1 MTSRWYNAL
10 KYLRVQSPS
19 PPVICAFGFA
29 LVAVIR
35 DGHAVDIL
43 GEVKDLAG
51 KQMWSQGK
59 LITVPVVVATWPNRQ
74 CRCGHSGDLNYAMS

>member
-1 MTSRWYNAL
+1 M
-10 KYLRVQSPS
+10 
-19 PPVICAFGFA
+19 ICAFGFA

-59 LITVPVVVATWPNRQ
+59 LITVPVAVATWPDRQ
-74 CRCGHSGDLNYAMS
+74 RRRGSSGDLDCAMS